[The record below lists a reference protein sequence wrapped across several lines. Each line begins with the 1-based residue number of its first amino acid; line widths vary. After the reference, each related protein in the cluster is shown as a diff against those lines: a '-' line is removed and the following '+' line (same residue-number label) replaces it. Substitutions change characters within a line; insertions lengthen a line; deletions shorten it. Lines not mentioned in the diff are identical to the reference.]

1 MYMKKQ
7 GMSFEEFKALFQDS
21 FESEDELLR
30 EYKSFLSVLEQL
42 DQAIVPELSSSQ
54 KAEIFKHSWR
64 EQQQKPSWILTWLDF
79 FRKPAVAFAFGIVIG
94 CIVMSFVTNNHPD
107 LTQTVSAEPLLAVEH
122 TKYTQTYRG
131 KMIEEFYPEFESP
144 KIVLE
149 KAGES
154 SQPQRTLYGTLD
166 NGEITVVWN
175 L

>member
-1 MYMKKQ
+1 MKNQ
-7 GMSFEEFKALFQDS
+7 RLSLEEFKKLFQDS
-21 FESEDELLR
+21 FESEAELLR

-42 DQAIVPELSSSQ
+42 DQSIVPELSSSQ
-54 KAEIFKHSWR
+54 KAEIFRQSWR
-64 EQQQKPSWILTWLDF
+64 ERPQESSWILTWLDF
-79 FRKPAVAFAFGIVIG
+79 FRKPAVAFALGVIIG
-94 CIVMSFVTNNHPD
+94 CIVMSVATNKRLD
-107 LTQTVSAEPLLAVEH
+107 LTQPVSAEPLLTVEH

-154 SQPQRTLYGTLD
+154 SRPQRTLYGTLD
-166 NGEITVVWN
+166 NGEITIVWN

>member
-1 MYMKKQ
+1 MYMKNQ
-7 GMSFEEFKALFQDS
+7 RMSLEEFKELFQDS
-21 FESEDELLR
+21 FESQAELLR
-30 EYKSFLSVLEQL
+30 EYKSFLSTFEQL
-42 DQAIVPELSSSQ
+42 DQATVPELSSSQ
-54 KAEIFKHSWR
+54 KAKIFRQSWQER
-64 EQQQKPSWILTWLDF
+64 PQESSWILTWLDF

-94 CIVMSFVTNNHPD
+94 CIVMSFVTNNHPG
-107 LTQTVSAEPLLAVEH
+107 LTQTVSAEPLLAVEQ
-122 TKYTQTYRG
+122 TKYTQTYKG
-131 KMIEEFYPEFESP
+131 KMIEEFYPEFENP